1 MEGHT
6 HMTLVQLGITGVYY
20 LLVAVLALV
29 LAQQFV
35 RERNWQREVLY
46 LIVIVPLVLR
56 LLHLK

>member
-1 MEGHT
+1 
-6 HMTLVQLGITGVYY
+6 MTLVQLGITGIYY

-35 RERNWQREVLY
+35 RERSWQRELLY